1 MIVPSVI
8 KTACAN
14 CSHLAYKVGVHDV
27 RFPNTREERPID
39 MSSPSI
45 VLDPNK
51 CILCGDCVRTCDE
64 IQGVGAIN
72 FAFRGSKTQVM
83 PAFDKKISETE
94 CVGCGQC
101 AAVCPTAAISIRSN
115 VSVVWDADRR

>member
-1 MIVPSVI
+1 MTGIVPS
-8 KTACAN
+8 ACHKN
-14 CSHLAYKVGVHDV
+14 GMCELQSLAYRVGVHDV
-27 RFPNTREERPID
+27 RFPNTREKRPID

-83 PAFDKKISETE
+83 AAFNKKLSETE
-94 CVGCGQC
+94 CVGCSLSDFRAFHTLECYRGMGC
-101 AAVCPTAAISIRSN
+101 H
-115 VSVVWDADRR
+115 